1 MIDKYLII
9 GYNLYRYSVKENGV
23 MRRKRMKAQ
32 KRIVIISALSLLLC
46 FSIAYAA
53 FNTTITLRAKGNI
66 KKVTAASQLRK
77 LVNNK
82 SGDGLF
88 ADTYESGRYFFK
100 GEDPNNYITFNG
112 EEWRILSVEYDDTI
126 KIVKNAVLEDSLPWN
141 TEKNL
146 DWGKS
151 TLNKYLNET
160 YFNSLLDM
168 DSVMEHNFAAGA
180 VTLNSN
186 YMNLGLN
193 EQIISENG
201 NYVNGKIG
209 LLTASEYLRANTNS
223 DECGSLYLNNV
234 NYEKC
239 RVSNYLNQISMPN
252 YTMLWTM
259 TPIINNTNETNG
271 VNSINEPDSTND
283 SADVNEDVKDTNNVV
298 DNNSVNSTSNNA
310 ENLLLD
316 SQYNYAFGI
325 SVPWLESNFV
335 EQKVPV
341 GKVTATNIEMEYGV
355 VPTLYLKSDVVL
367 EGNGTKDDPYYI
379 EK

>member
-1 MIDKYLII
+1 M
-9 GYNLYRYSVKENGV
+9 
-23 MRRKRMKAQ
+23 
-32 KRIVIISALSLLLC
+32 
-46 FSIAYAA
+46 
-53 FNTTITLRAKGNI
+53 
-66 KKVTAASQLRK
+66 
-77 LVNNK
+77 
-82 SGDGLF
+82 
-88 ADTYESGRYFFK
+88 
-100 GEDPNNYITFNG
+100 
-112 EEWRILSVEYDDTI
+112 EYDDTI
-126 KIVKNAVLEDSLPWN
+126 KIVKNSVLEDSLPWN

-193 EQIISENG
+193 QQIISENG
-201 NYVNGKIG
+201 NYVTGKIG